1 MILPPLVFPGQTL
14 QCDERSAL
22 DNIPLN
28 PRRDLALTRRRHRR
42 ESLAESGLNAIKLF
56 MAVTYDFS

>member
-14 QCDERSAL
+14 QCDECSAL

-28 PRRDLALTRRRHRR
+28 PRRDLALTQRRHRR
-42 ESLAESGLNAIKLF
+42 ELSAASGLNAIKLF
-56 MAVTYDFS
+56 TAVTYEFT